1 MSNPAIV
8 IPGYLG
14 SKLAESVHRKL
25 VWLDSHGLLNPEVT
39 LEALRLDIGD
49 PDRIVPTGILD
60 EVVVL
65 PPFWDPDVYKG
76 LTAFLRDNLRLR
88 VFEFYYDW
96 RKSLE
101 AAADLL
107 NNQVLRWLHETGAP
121 KVDLVAHSFGGL
133 VARAYLAKHG
143 PDKVDRLITLGTPHK
158 GAVEALET
166 LVRGRRLFTFP
177 AGKVRQVSRTFPSLY
192 EVAPS
197 DPADRMFLSGGQPA
211 NPMQVNGWCE
221 SQPMRDLLAAAAAR
235 MPALLPAQLPV
246 ETWMIS
252 GTRISTSAV
261 AAFDQGAMTFTQ
273 NDHGDGTVPE
283 VSARGNGLGGQ
294 NVFRFT
300 IPFGPHVR
308 LFGLEKVQQRIL
320 TPILLGR
327 PVPDFHLFS
336 GFQNEPLFVPRT
348 ANTFAAAVFRK
359 DGQAVLDAD
368 VRLTISGSSIQNQR
382 VQLSNRQDYELR
394 INRMPGPGGGHPY
407 TVTARLANGE
417 ILTDRGLLVPTER

>member
-49 PDRIVPTGILD
+49 PGRIIPIGILD
-60 EVVVL
+60 EVMVL

-76 LTAFLRDNLRLR
+76 LTAFLRENLRLR
-88 VFEFYYDW
+88 VFEFFYDW

-101 AAADLL
+101 EAADLL
-107 NNQVLRWLHETGAP
+107 HNQVIRWLHETGEAQA
-121 KVDLVAHSFGGL
+121 DLVAHSFGGL

-143 PDKVDRLITLGTPHK
+143 PERVRRLITLGTPHK
-158 GAVEALET
+158 GAVEALES
-166 LVRGRRLFTFP
+166 LVRGRSLFTFP

-197 DPADRMFLSGGQPA
+197 DAADRMFLSAGQPA
-211 NPMQVNGWCE
+211 NPMRVTAWCQTPE
-221 SQPMRDLLAAAAAR
+221 MQALMASAAGK
-235 MPALLPAQLPV
+235 MPALLPAELPV
-246 ETWMIS
+246 ETWMIT
-252 GTRISTSAV
+252 GTRIPTSAV
-261 AAFDQGAMTFTQ
+261 ASFDQGAMSFTE
-273 NDHGDGTVPE
+273 NDQGDGTVPE
-283 VSARGNGLGGQ
+283 VSARGNGLGG

-300 IPFGPHVR
+300 IPFGPHIR

-320 TPILLGR
+320 TPILLDR

-336 GFQNEPLFVPRT
+336 GFRNEPLFVPRT
-348 ANTFAAAVFRK
+348 ANAFAAAVFHK
-359 DGQAVLDAD
+359 DAGPVLDAD
-368 VRLTISGSSIQNQR
+368 VRLTIAGTSIQNQA
-382 VQLSNRQDYELR
+382 VPLSDRQDYSVR
-394 INRMPGPGGGHPY
+394 ISRMPGPGGSHPY
-407 TVTARLANGE
+407 TVTARVPGGPV
-417 ILTDRGLLVPTER
+417 LTDRGLLVPTER